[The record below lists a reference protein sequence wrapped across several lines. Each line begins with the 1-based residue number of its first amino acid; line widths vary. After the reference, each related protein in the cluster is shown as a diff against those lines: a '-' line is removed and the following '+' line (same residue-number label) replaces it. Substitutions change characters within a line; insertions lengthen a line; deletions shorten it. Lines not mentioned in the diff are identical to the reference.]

1 MSADYRLSGGELL
14 LQRTPLIW
22 ICLVMK
28 MRPTGHSFTVKQ
40 KELLLYIIKE
50 KDIREVT

>member
-1 MSADYRLSGGELL
+1 MSADYRVSGGELL
-14 LQRTPLIW
+14 LLRTPLIW
-22 ICLVMK
+22 VCLVMK

-40 KELLLYIIKE
+40 KEVLLSIIKE